1 MLTAFTMIQ
10 ARPDAIKR
18 VAQAIASLPHV
29 SEVYSVTGEWDIIAI
44 VRLQDYEKLAE
55 VIPDEISQIDG
66 ITKTSTILRIP
77 ALLAQRPRA
86 CLECRHRISLLKKTA
101 PCFITKQG
109 AVFCE

>member
-29 SEVYSVTGEWDIIAI
+29 NEVYSVTGEWDIIAI
-44 VRLQDYEKLAE
+44 VRLQDYEQLAE

-66 ITKTSTILRIP
+66 IIKTSTILAFRRFSP
-77 ALLAQRPRA
+77 ND
-86 CLECRHRISLLKKTA
+86 LEAAWSVGI
-101 PCFITKQG
+101 
-109 AVFCE
+109 E

>member
-18 VAQAIASLPHV
+18 VAQAIARLPHV

-44 VRLQDYEKLAE
+44 VRLQDYEQLAE

-66 ITKTSTILRIP
+66 ITKTSTILAFRRFSP
-77 ALLAQRPRA
+77 ND
-86 CLECRHRISLLKKTA
+86 LEAAWSVGI
-101 PCFITKQG
+101 
-109 AVFCE
+109 E

>member
-18 VAQAIASLPHV
+18 VAQAIAELPHV

-55 VIPDEISQIDG
+55 VIPDEISRLDG
-66 ITKTSTILRIP
+66 ITRTSTV
-77 ALLAQRPRA
+77 LAFRRFAPSD
-86 CLECRHRISLLKKTA
+86 LEDAWTIG
-101 PCFITKQG
+101 ID
-109 AVFCE
+109 

>member
-10 ARPDAIKR
+10 ARPDTIKR

-44 VRLQDYEKLAE
+44 VRLQDYEQLAE

-66 ITKTSTILRIP
+66 ITKTSTV
-77 ALLAQRPRA
+77 LAFRRFSPND
-86 CLECRHRISLLKKTA
+86 LEAAWSVGL
-101 PCFITKQG
+101 
-109 AVFCE
+109 E

>member
-29 SEVYSVTGEWDIIAI
+29 NEVYSVTGEWDIIAI
-44 VRLQDYEKLAE
+44 VRLQDYEQLAE

-66 ITKTSTILRIP
+66 IIKTSTILAFRHFSP
-77 ALLAQRPRA
+77 ND
-86 CLECRHRISLLKKTA
+86 LEAAWSVGI
-101 PCFITKQG
+101 
-109 AVFCE
+109 E

>member
-18 VAQAIASLPHV
+18 VAQAIAGLPHV
-29 SEVYSVTGEWDIIAI
+29 NEVYSVTGEWDIIAI

-66 ITKTSTILRIP
+66 ITKTSTILAFRRFSP
-77 ALLAQRPRA
+77 ND
-86 CLECRHRISLLKKTA
+86 LEAAWSVGI
-101 PCFITKQG
+101 
-109 AVFCE
+109 E

>member
-18 VAQAIASLPHV
+18 VAQAIAELPHV

-55 VIPDEISQIDG
+55 VIPDEISRLDG
-66 ITKTSTILRIP
+66 ITRTSTV
-77 ALLAQRPRA
+77 LAFRRFSPGD
-86 CLECRHRISLLKKTA
+86 LEAAWTVGI
-101 PCFITKQG
+101 
-109 AVFCE
+109 E

>member
-44 VRLQDYEKLAE
+44 VRLQDYEQLAE

-66 ITKTSTILRIP
+66 ITKTSTV
-77 ALLAQRPRA
+77 LAFRRFSPND
-86 CLECRHRISLLKKTA
+86 LEAAWSVGL
-101 PCFITKQG
+101 
-109 AVFCE
+109 E

>member
-29 SEVYSVTGEWDIIAI
+29 GEVYSVTGEWDIIAI
-44 VRLQDYEKLAE
+44 VRLQDYEQLAE

-66 ITKTSTILRIP
+66 IIKTSTILAFRRFSP
-77 ALLAQRPRA
+77 ND
-86 CLECRHRISLLKKTA
+86 LEAAWSVGI
-101 PCFITKQG
+101 
-109 AVFCE
+109 E

>member
-18 VAQAIASLPHV
+18 VAQVIASLPHV

-44 VRLQDYEKLAE
+44 VRLQDYEQLAE

-66 ITKTSTILRIP
+66 ITKTSTV
-77 ALLAQRPRA
+77 LAFRRFSPND
-86 CLECRHRISLLKKTA
+86 LEAAWSVGI
-101 PCFITKQG
+101 
-109 AVFCE
+109 E

>member
-18 VAQAIASLPHV
+18 VAQTIAAMPHV

-55 VIPDEISQIDG
+55 VIPDEISRIDG
-66 ITKTSTILRIP
+66 ITRTSTILAFRRFSP
-77 ALLAQRPRA
+77 DD
-86 CLECRHRISLLKKTA
+86 LEAAWTVGI
-101 PCFITKQG
+101 
-109 AVFCE
+109 E